1 MHLEDRDALSQR
13 LQQLA
18 AAGETVL
25 SQATTAALTVPVSS
39 AALPAQLVKG
49 RDTPIVAYKI
59 AALGLPAPATLRNA
73 SAGPTTA
80 NPATANPATT
90 NPVTTRTGI

>member
-1 MHLEDRDALSQR
+1 VGDTVNLSQR

-59 AALGLPAPATLRNA
+59 AALGLPAPAALRNA
-73 SAGPTTA
+73 SAGLMTA
-80 NPATANPATT
+80 NPAPPNPATT
-90 NPVTTRTGI
+90 NPATTRTGI